1 MPNTEIVVESDTAAL
16 FDPRSE
22 EVLSSPERA
31 LLATLLSHSGRVDL
45 ALPDGISAASLWES
59 FQVCGTV
66 FKITRRASGQLKL
79 LIGRALKVM
88 QDTPESYESRGF
100 RSFDDFMTRTDGLER
115 FTGISRAEGYKA
127 KSVAESAGPDM
138 SLADARDVGFTK
150 MCLVTGV
157 AKSTDSNFQSL
168 MDHAKTDTI
177 PQLRQR
183 IERAGL
189 IDADET
195 VWDVLTIP
203 VTLAQKRFWTAFVQ
217 NPQVQAYCE
226 SQSAGMILE
235 RAVSEVMSEW
245 SIEQPVT
252 DGEAAEA

>member
-1 MPNTEIVVESDTAAL
+1 MQETEILESDTAAL

-22 EVLSSPERA
+22 EVLSSPERT
-31 LLATLLSHSGRVDL
+31 LLASLLSHSGRVDL

-59 FQVCGTV
+59 FHVCGTV

-138 SLADARDVGFTK
+138 PLSDARDLGFTK
-150 MCLVTGV
+150 MGIITGV
-157 AKSTDSNFQSL
+157 AKSTDSNFQGL
-168 MDHAKTDTI
+168 VEYGKTHTI
-177 PQLRQR
+177 PKLRQH
-183 IERAGL
+183 IERQGL
-189 IDADET
+189 ADADET
-195 VWDVLTIP
+195 VWDVVTIP

-226 SQSAGMILE
+226 SASAGMILE
-235 RAVSEVMSEW
+235 RAIAEVSSEW
-245 SIEQPVT
+245 QIQQPVIEV
-252 DGEAAEA
+252 GAVV